1 MRKRSDVLD
10 LAILGRLSSGPLHGY
25 ELRKRLAATLGMF
38 RSLSFGSLYPRLRA
52 LEALGWITSAHTAE
66 LPHALASKRS
76 RVSYELTAAGKEHLA
91 QTLTASDP
99 AAWDDDVFDVR
110 FSLFTDTDPQTR
122 LWILEGRRTRVLE
135 RREATRT
142 AAVKNR
148 ERRDS
153 YTAELQRHGLELLD
167 KEVGWLE
174 GLIAVERAATASPP
188 AAPPASPAP
197 LASST
202 ARPPA
207 EADTPA

>member
-188 AAPPASPAP
+188 AAPPAP

-207 EADTPA
+207 EADPPA

>member
-52 LEALGWITSAHTAE
+52 LEAQGWITSAHTAE

-174 GLIAVERAATASPP
+174 GLIAVERAASASPP
-188 AAPPASPAP
+188 AAPPGSPAP
-197 LASST
+197 ST

-207 EADTPA
+207 EADPPA

>member
-10 LAILGRLSSGPLHGY
+10 LAILGRLASGPLHGY

-110 FSLFTDTDPQTR
+110 FSMFTDTDPQTR

-197 LASST
+197 TT

-207 EADTPA
+207 AADPPA

>member
-52 LEALGWITSAHTAE
+52 LEAQGWITSAHTAE

-110 FSLFTDTDPQTR
+110 FSMFTDTDPQTR

-174 GLIAVERAATASPP
+174 GLIAVERAASVSPP
-188 AAPPASPAP
+188 AALPASLAP
-197 LASST
+197 ST

-207 EADTPA
+207 EADPPA